1 MIRLNNEIKNQLCHN
16 LLLASPLFEKAK
28 AAVNERAK
36 IVEEIRQ
43 ALLKQENTSDEQIT
57 KAREDFKDN
66 SFIKMQVGAKTATLK
81 VIINGEYHELARNGL
96 DHRYRHRGK
105 HIGKHDL
112 ESDLFFG
119 ASFAPVI
126 DSGFVPESYSTLKKV
141 GKLHDRL
148 TESTV
153 TINVLYDEV
162 DAFQLQVKGA
172 LTKVSTVKK
181 LAEMWPDAVP
191 YLPEVERREATS
203 TALAIPVETLN
214 ALCGIP
220 KNE

>member
-1 MIRLNNEIKNQLCHN
+1 
-16 LLLASPLFEKAK
+16 
-28 AAVNERAK
+28 
-36 IVEEIRQ
+36 
-43 ALLKQENTSDEQIT
+43 
-57 KAREDFKDN
+57 
-66 SFIKMQVGAKTATLK
+66 MQVGAKTAILK
-81 VIINGEYHELARNGL
+81 AIINGEYHELARNGL

-119 ASFAPVI
+119 ASFSPVVE
-126 DSGFVPESYSTLKKV
+126 SGFVPESYITLKKV

-162 DAFQLQVKGA
+162 DAFKLQVKGA

-181 LAEMWPDAVP
+181 LAEMWPEAVP

>member
-1 MIRLNNEIKNQLCHN
+1 MLHYFQLLEAFPLLPFPLLHLNCTVLVRCH
-16 LLLASPLFEKAK
+16 
-28 AAVNERAK
+28 
-36 IVEEIRQ
+36 
-43 ALLKQENTSDEQIT
+43 
-57 KAREDFKDN
+57 
-66 SFIKMQVGAKTATLK
+66 
-81 VIINGEYHELARNGL
+81 
-96 DHRYRHRGK
+96 
-105 HIGKHDL
+105 
-112 ESDLFFG
+112 FG
-119 ASFAPVI
+119 SETV
-126 DSGFVPESYSTLKKV
+126 L
-141 GKLHDRL
+141 
-148 TESTV
+148 V

-181 LAEMWPDAVP
+181 LAEMWPEAVP

>member
-1 MIRLNNEIKNQLCHN
+1 
-16 LLLASPLFEKAK
+16 
-28 AAVNERAK
+28 
-36 IVEEIRQ
+36 
-43 ALLKQENTSDEQIT
+43 
-57 KAREDFKDN
+57 
-66 SFIKMQVGAKTATLK
+66 
-81 VIINGEYHELARNGL
+81 
-96 DHRYRHRGK
+96 
-105 HIGKHDL
+105 L

-181 LAEMWPDAVP
+181 LAEMWPEAVP

-214 ALCGIP
+214 ALCGIL
-220 KNE
+220 KNEYPLRRVFYRPYIGRFSSLPIYDNRRPSTAH